1 MKPTDDG
8 ICPKTGKR
16 IPTRPVTSTWL
27 FVVTGFGAILWM
39 LLRIVPKPSRAAY
52 PCQRVAAATALGMLS
67 WLVGA
72 GSIGV
77 LYRAVTR
84 RLVRTTAAMV
94 LASGAVVLLGA
105 AWLLAGQPAS
115 VAAAYT
121 LWTPLEG
128 SNAPLGQ
135 ARGIFP
141 GRVVW
146 GYDPLATRWDGKNGH
161 WWDPEATDQ
170 VRVDALLSKSL
181 QSLTGATAD
190 PAAWSAL
197 FSSFNQRRGRS
208 GGYSPGQKIV
218 IKINQNTARGGHA
231 ADGLATGDQNPINGN
246 PHVILALLR
255 QLVNQ
260 GGVAQDDITVY
271 DITRY
276 IGDNIFVPCHAAFS
290 GVHFVEL
297 DSGGGEGR
305 EAFDGQ
311 WVQNA
316 LTFAGQGVGRNLP
329 KFVVDASYMINLAS
343 LKAHGDDAG
352 PTLHAKNHYGTVS
365 GLNHTWPNKPNS
377 YSFFVELMGSKS
389 LGENTFLFMI
399 DGLYGAPGADASPT
413 KFASY
418 PFSGNWPSS
427 LILSQDGVA
436 NESVG
441 WDFINAEW
449 GVPEG
454 CDNTL
459 HEAATANAP
468 GSGTTYAPN
477 GDGLKLPS
485 LGVHEHWNNPVDKKY
500 SRNLGTGNGIE
511 LVQLIAPDAPMALA
525 RTGWTATASKE
536 GDKPAN
542 AIDGKLNT
550 RWTTGTAR
558 AANQWFEVDMGG
570 SQTFSE
576 IVLDANGSTDFIG
589 GYQVLVSNDGV
600 NWGEPIAQGTAADSK
615 IAISF
620 PTQTA
625 RYFKVVATDAGT
637 HWWSIYELNAYTTSG
652 QGTVPIG
659 GGPSTGGTSSV
670 GGAANGGQ
678 LNAGGSTSA
687 LATGGKA
694 NAGGATSSIAVST
707 GGLPTGGGTN
717 APTTGTGVLTAGGA
731 TSGTA
736 NASGG
741 FAGAVSMG
749 TGGQTASGLGGVSN
763 SGPASGSTQLA
774 GTSATEGSGGSGTGA
789 NTNADTTVSSSGT
802 TSPDKAGGCGCRLAP
817 VRLGSQWM
825 ALLPLAGVLVAVRRR
840 RQGTPRRS
848 RSMTS

>member
-1 MKPTDDG
+1 LLITG
-8 ICPKTGKR
+8 I
-16 IPTRPVTSTWL
+16 
-27 FVVTGFGAILWM
+27 GALLWM
-39 LLRIVPKPSRAAY
+39 LFRIVPKPSRAAY
-52 PCQRVAAATALGMLS
+52 PCQRVAAATVFGMFA

-84 RLVRTTAAMV
+84 RLVRATAAAG
-94 LASGAVVLLGA
+94 LASCAVVLLGV
-105 AWLLAGQPAS
+105 AWLLAGQPTS

-121 LWTPLEG
+121 TWTPVEG
-128 SNAPLGQ
+128 PNAPLGQ

-146 GYDPLATRWDGKNGH
+146 AYDPLATRWDGKNGH
-161 WWDPEATDQ
+161 WWDPDATDQ
-170 VRVDALLSKSL
+170 TRVDALLSKAL
-181 QSLTGATAD
+181 QSLSGQSSD
-190 PAAWSAL
+190 PAAWGAF
-197 FSSFNQRRGRS
+197 FSSFNQRHGRS
-208 GGYSPGQKIV
+208 GGYSLGQKLV

-231 ADGLATGDQNPINGN
+231 EDGLATGDQNPINGN

-276 IGDNIFVPCHAAFS
+276 IGDSIFVPCHAAFG

-297 DSGGGEGR
+297 DSGGGDGR

-352 PTLHAKNHYGTVS
+352 PTLHAKNHYGSVS
-365 GLNHTWPNKPNS
+365 GLNHTWPNTPNS
-377 YSFFVELMGSKS
+377 YSFFVELMGSKY

-399 DGLYGAPGADASPT
+399 DGLYGAPGADASPAQ
-413 KFASY
+413 FASY
-418 PFSGNWPSS
+418 PFSGTWPSS

-449 GVPEG
+449 GVPAG

-468 GSGTTYAPN
+468 GSGTVYAPN

-511 LVQLIAPDAPMALA
+511 LVQLIAPDAPIALVRA
-525 RTGWTATASKE
+525 GWIATASNQ

-550 RWTTGTAR
+550 RWTTGAAR
-558 AANQWFEVDMGG
+558 AANQWFEVNMGG
-570 SQTFSE
+570 PQTLSE
-576 IVLDANGSTDFIG
+576 IVLDANGSTDSIG
-589 GYQVLVSNDGV
+589 GYQVFVSSDGV
-600 NWGEPIAQGTAADSK
+600 NWGDPIAQGTAADSK
-615 IAISF
+615 LVITF

-625 RYFKVVATDAGT
+625 SYFKVVATDAGT

-652 QGTVPIG
+652 QVTVPG
-659 GGPSTGGTSSV
+659 GGGSSTGGAAST
-670 GGAANGGQ
+670 GGNAATGGQ
-678 LNAGGSTSA
+678 VNAGGSTSA
-687 LATGGKA
+687 LASGGKPS
-694 NAGGATSSIAVST
+694 AGGATSSLAT
-707 GGLPTGGGTN
+707 
-717 APTTGTGVLTAGGA
+717 
-731 TSGTA
+731 TSGT
-736 NASGG
+736 
-741 FAGAVSMG
+741 
-749 TGGQTASGLGGVSN
+749 TE
-763 SGPASGSTQLA
+763 LA
-774 GTSATEGSGGSGTGA
+774 GTAATEGSGGSGAGA
-789 NTNADTTVSSSGT
+789 NTLADTSASQSGT
-802 TSPDKAGGCGCRLAP
+802 AGNSNPSGCGCRLVP
-817 VRLGSQWM
+817 VRVDSPWM
-825 ALLPLAGVLVAVRRR
+825 ALLPLAGVLAAVRRR
-840 RQGTPRRS
+840 RQRAS
-848 RSMTS
+848 RSASEACRVRLVPD

>member
-1 MKPTDDG
+1 MTPTDDDYR

-16 IPTRPVTSTWL
+16 ILTRPVPSTWL
-27 FVVTGFGAILWM
+27 FVVTGIGALLWM
-39 LLRIVPKPSRAAY
+39 LFRIVPKPSRAAY

-77 LYRAVTR
+77 VYRTISR
-84 RLVRTTAAMV
+84 RLVRATTV
-94 LASGAVVLLGA
+94 TVFASCAVVLFGV
-105 AWLLAGQPAS
+105 AWILAGQPAS

-121 LWTPLEG
+121 TWTPVEG
-128 SNAPLGQ
+128 SNSPMGQ

-146 GYDPLATRWDGKNGH
+146 AYDPLATRWDGNNGH

-170 VRVDALLSKSL
+170 NRVDALLSKSL
-181 QSLTGATAD
+181 QSLTGASSDAE
-190 PAAWSAL
+190 AWSAL

-208 GGYSPGQKIV
+208 GGYGQGQKIV
-218 IKINQNTARGGHA
+218 VKINQNTARGGHA
-231 ADGLATGDQNPINGN
+231 QDGLATGDQNPINGN

-271 DITRY
+271 DITRF
-276 IGDNIFVPCHAAFS
+276 IGDSIFVPCHAEFS

-297 DSGGGEGR
+297 DSGGGDGR

-365 GLNHTWPNKPNS
+365 GLNHTWPNTPNS
-377 YSFFVELMGSKS
+377 YSFFVEMMGSKS

-399 DGLYGAPGADASPT
+399 DGLYGAPGADASPA
-413 KFASY
+413 KFVSY

-449 GVPEG
+449 GVPAG

-511 LVQLIAPDAPMALA
+511 LVPLIAPDAPMALA

-550 RWTTGTAR
+550 RWQAVLEHLTRRGPVTRRTLFRDFQKDDPGALGSVLSDLVSSGFVSRTGSGESSVYGVTHEEERSLMAR
-558 AANQWFEVDMGG
+558 EGNLETVCSLFWLEIAKHPGISADELAPYLSLSTEVRDQALTSLVADGRVSLTNGRYYTDGMAIPVGATEG
-570 SQTFSE
+570 WE
-576 IVLDANGSTDFIG
+576 VAVLDHYRSVCGGIARKLRANVTRS
-589 GYQVLVSNDGV
+589 GV
-600 NWGEPIAQGTAADSK
+600 AD
-615 IAISF
+615 I
-620 PTQTA
+620 
-625 RYFKVVATDAGT
+625 
-637 HWWSIYELNAYTTSG
+637 
-652 QGTVPIG
+652 
-659 GGPSTGGTSSV
+659 V
-670 GGAANGGQ
+670 GGATLTFDVEPGHPQYAEVRSLLRTIRVQVNELWDRVEAHNDTHAIPESILERVTFYFGQ
-678 LNAGGSTSA
+678 FTDAEETDS
-687 LATGGKA
+687 
-694 NAGGATSSIAVST
+694 
-707 GGLPTGGGTN
+707 
-717 APTTGTGVLTAGGA
+717 
-731 TSGTA
+731 
-736 NASGG
+736 
-741 FAGAVSMG
+741 
-749 TGGQTASGLGGVSN
+749 
-763 SGPASGSTQLA
+763 
-774 GTSATEGSGGSGTGA
+774 
-789 NTNADTTVSSSGT
+789 
-802 TSPDKAGGCGCRLAP
+802 
-817 VRLGSQWM
+817 
-825 ALLPLAGVLVAVRRR
+825 
-840 RQGTPRRS
+840 
-848 RSMTS
+848 

>member
-1 MKPTDDG
+1 MPT
-8 ICPKTGKR
+8 PSAR
-16 IPTRPVTSTWL
+16 STWL
-27 FVVTGFGAILWM
+27 FLVTGIGALLWM

-52 PCQRVAAATALGMLS
+52 PCQRVAAATALGMFA
-67 WLVGA
+67 WLLGA

-84 RLVRTTAAMV
+84 RLARATAATV
-94 LASGAVVLLGA
+94 LASCAVVLLGL

-115 VAAAYT
+115 ISAAYT
-121 LWTPLEG
+121 TWTPVEG
-128 SNAPLGQ
+128 SNAPMGQ

-146 GYDPLATRWDGKNGH
+146 AYDPLATRWDGKNGH
-161 WWDPEATDQ
+161 WWDPDATDQ
-170 VRVDALLSKSL
+170 ARVDALLSKAL
-181 QSLTGATAD
+181 QSLSGESSD
-190 PAAWSAL
+190 SAAWGAF

-231 ADGLATGDQNPINGN
+231 EDGLATGDQNPINGN

-260 GGVAQDDITVY
+260 GGVAQEDITVY

-276 IGDNIFVPCHAAFS
+276 IGDSIFVPCHAAFS

-297 DSGGGEGR
+297 DSGGGDGR
-305 EAFDGQ
+305 EAFDDK

-329 KFVVDASYMINLAS
+329 QFVVDASYMINLAS

-365 GLNHTWPNKPNS
+365 GLNHTWPNTPNS
-377 YSFFVELMGSKS
+377 YSFFVELMGSKY

-399 DGLYGAPGADASPT
+399 DGLYGAPGADASPAP
-413 KFASY
+413 FASY
-418 PFSGNWPSS
+418 PFSGAWPSS

-449 GVPEG
+449 GVPVG

-511 LVQLIAPDAPMALA
+511 LVQLIAPDAPIALV
-525 RTGWTATASKE
+525 RTGWIATASNQ
-536 GDKPAN
+536 GDVPSN

-550 RWTTGTAR
+550 RWTTGAAR
-558 AANQWFEVDMGG
+558 AANQWFEVNMGG
-570 SQTFSE
+570 PQTFSE
-576 IVLDANGSTDFIG
+576 IVLDANGGTDSIG
-589 GYQVLVSNDGV
+589 GYQVFVSNDGV
-600 NWGEPIAQGTAADSK
+600 NWGDPIAQGTATDSK
-615 IAISF
+615 VAINF

-625 RYFKVVATDAGT
+625 SYFKVVATDAGT

-652 QGTVPIG
+652 QITVPVG
-659 GGPSTGGTSSV
+659 GGSSTGGTSST
-670 GGAANGGQ
+670 GGKAATGGQ
-678 LNAGGSTSA
+678 VNAGGSTSA
-687 LATGGKA
+687 LATGGKPS
-694 NAGGATSSIAVST
+694 AGGATSSTGTSTAGLTT
-707 GGLPTGGGTN
+707 GG
-717 APTTGTGVLTAGGA
+717 AGN
-731 TSGTA
+731 GTA
-736 NASGG
+736 SASGG
-741 FAGAVSMG
+741 SAGAVAIG
-749 TGGQTASGLGGVSN
+749 TGTA
-763 SGPASGSTQLA
+763 
-774 GTSATEGSGGSGTGA
+774 ATEGSGG
-789 NTNADTTVSSSGT
+789 NT
-802 TSPDKAGGCGCRLAP
+802 GGCGCRLVP
-817 VRLGSQWM
+817 IRVDSPWT
-825 ALLPLAGVLVAVRRR
+825 ALLPLAGLLAAARRR
-840 RQGTPRRS
+840 AERKSLGSP
-848 RSMTS
+848 